1 MKPYIVNICSQSFEN
16 GFEVSLERNV
26 LSDLSP
32 KLLHAHFL
40 LKNGLHHCPIR
51 TPSEGDSFDDP
62 LIVEE
67 SSFSSEFKSAKVNLN
82 KTIIKR
88 NKDKGRLEDPN
99 FLAKAPK
106 EIIQKVTDSYR
117 ILNDEVDSISE
128 KLHKVEYFIFL
139 DIEDTYNKINGGLE
153 FLRQQLEL
161 YSQG

>member
-1 MKPYIVNICSQSFEN
+1 MKPYIVNICSQSFED
-16 GFEVSLERNV
+16 GFGVSLERNV

-40 LKNGLHHCPIR
+40 LKNGVHHCLIR

-67 SSFSSEFKSAKVNLN
+67 SSFNSEFKSAKVNLN
-82 KTIIKR
+82 KAIIKR
-88 NKDKGRLEDPN
+88 NKDKSRLEDTN